1 MKNTEIIK
9 RLEAIKESDPEAVD
23 AAIFKISLLDKTI
36 EELSEWV
43 INKLNKTK

>member
-1 MKNTEIIK
+1 MNNKEIIN
-9 RLEAIKESDPEAVD
+9 RLEVLRESDPEAID

-43 INKLNKTK
+43 INKLNKTT